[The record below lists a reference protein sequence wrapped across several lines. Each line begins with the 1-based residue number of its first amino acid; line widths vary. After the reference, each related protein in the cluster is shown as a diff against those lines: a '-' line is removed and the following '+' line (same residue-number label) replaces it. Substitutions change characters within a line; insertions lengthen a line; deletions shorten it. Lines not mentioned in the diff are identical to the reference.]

1 MTYEHIEELRRE
13 LVESVAIQLSHYYED
28 EEDFEEK
35 FGSTDDIADA
45 VELYLKYKNE
55 ETICQMCKKWIHKC
69 PNDKEYLLSLFE
81 LDEEDIFN
89 NSKESPMYV
98 LT

>member
-35 FGSTDDIADA
+35 FGTTDDIADA
-45 VELYLKYKNE
+45 VELYLKYKNVKCVKNGF
-55 ETICQMCKKWIHKC
+55 INAQMIKNIFFHYSNLMKKT
-69 PNDKEYLLSLFE
+69 YLIILKNHQCMF
-81 LDEEDIFN
+81 
-89 NSKESPMYV
+89 
-98 LT
+98 

>member
-35 FGSTDDIADA
+35 FGTTDDIADA
-45 VELYLKYKNE
+45 VESIRMKKQYVKCVKNGFINAQMTKNIFFHYSNLMKKTYLIILKNHQ
-55 ETICQMCKKWIHKC
+55 CM
-69 PNDKEYLLSLFE
+69 F
-81 LDEEDIFN
+81 
-89 NSKESPMYV
+89 
-98 LT
+98 